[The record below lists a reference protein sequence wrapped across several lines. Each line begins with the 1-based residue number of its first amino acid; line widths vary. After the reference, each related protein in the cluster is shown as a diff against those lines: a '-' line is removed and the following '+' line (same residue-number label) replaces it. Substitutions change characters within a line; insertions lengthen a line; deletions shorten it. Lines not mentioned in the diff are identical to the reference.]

1 LAHNA
6 TIVTLRLSAGEAR
19 RVAAVQE
26 LTGLDRAVLLRK
38 FIEDGLRRRVL
49 ASYREGSITAQVAA
63 EILDM
68 PLREFLDLLEKDE
81 IPVNWDGDLIQEYMT
96 KHYG

>member
-1 LAHNA
+1 LDKA
-6 TIVTLRLSAGEAR
+6 T
-19 RVAAVQE
+19 
-26 LTGLDRAVLLRK
+26 LLRD
-38 FIEDGLRRRVL
+38 FIEDGLRKRVL

-68 PLREFLDLLEKDE
+68 PLREFLNLLEKDE
-81 IPVNWDGDLIQEYMT
+81 IPVNWDGDQIQEYMT

>member
-1 LAHNA
+1 MTHKA
-6 TIVTLRLSAGEAR
+6 TTVTLRLSAREAR

-26 LTGLDRAVLLRK
+26 LTGLDRAPLLRK
-38 FIEDGLRRRVL
+38 FIVDGLRKRVL

-68 PLREFLDLLEKDE
+68 SLREFLNLLEKDG
-81 IPVNWDGDLIQEYMT
+81 IPVNWDSDVIQEYMT